1 MDYRCLGRTGLRV
14 SPLVLGTMNFG
25 MRSGGGGVQTDEDE
39 AFRIMDHGL
48 EVGLNFFDTADVYG
62 DGRGLTESI
71 VGRWFAQGDRRREQ
85 VVLATKVYNTRS
97 QWPNDGR
104 LSALHIRQACEDS
117 LRRMQTDHID
127 LYQMHH
133 VDLDTPWEEI
143 WQAMDLLVA
152 QGKVLYVGS
161 SNFAAW
167 HIVKA
172 NEAAARRGSLG
183 LVSEQSLYNLNARMV
198 ELEVLPACADYGVGV
213 IPWSPLG
220 GGLLGGV
227 LADRATGGRRGGEHI
242 QAQIEAQRTKLEAWE
257 KLCAEI
263 GAPPA
268 DVALGVVA
276 PQSGRD
282 RAHHRAANGRAG
294 RRRAGRD
301 RPAARRRR
309 AGRARPDL
317 PRAGRP
323 GSRGLR
329 LVDVPRRQG
338 LRLNALN
345 S

>member
-1 MDYRCLGRTGLRV
+1 MDYRLLGRTGLRV
-14 SPLVLGTMNFG
+14 SPLMLGTMNFG
-25 MRSGGGGVQTDEDE
+25 MRKAGGGVQTDEDE

-104 LSALHIRQACEDS
+104 LSALHIRQACDDS

-133 VDLDTPWEEI
+133 VDRDTPWEEI

-183 LVSEQSLYNLNARMV
+183 LVSEQSLYNLNARTV

-213 IPWSPLG
+213 IPWSPLA

-227 LADRATGGRRGGEHI
+227 LADRAAGGRRGSE
-242 QAQIEAQRTKLEAWE
+242 QVQTQIEAQRTKLEAWE
-257 KLCAEI
+257 KLCAEV
-263 GAPPA
+263 GAQPA
-268 DVALGVVA
+268 DVALAWLLHNPVVTA
-276 PQSGRD
+276 PIIGPRTVEQVD
-282 RAHHRAANGRAG
+282 AALGAVELKLEDDVLG
-294 RRRAGRD
+294 ELDAIFPGPGG
-301 RPAARRRR
+301 PAPEAY
-309 AGRARPDL
+309 AW
-317 PRAGRP
+317 
-323 GSRGLR
+323 
-329 LVDVPRRQG
+329 
-338 LRLNALN
+338 
-345 S
+345 